1 MDDLVVPLF
10 QETSISQCSSP
21 KALQGFHQALFCF
34 QQLAPECRSCSQATA
49 AQPGRQANTG
59 DIRGPQ
65 RLRWKAM
72 AGLGVVILYIYI
84 YWESS
89 SIDWGYIDVFFGSL
103 NDHWDYDND

>member
-1 MDDLVVPLF
+1 MFITQGSARLPSSAVLLPAAGARVPKLF
-10 QETSISQCSSP
+10 PGDS
-21 KALQGFHQALFCF
+21 
-34 QQLAPECRSCSQATA
+34 

-72 AGLGVVILYIYI
+72 AGLGVVILYIY
-84 YWESS
+84 WESS